1 MRSKRE
7 IVPVYLVMGFLES
20 GKTTLIN
27 SMLEDQG
34 FSDGIRTLIIS
45 CEEGMEEYDSDLM
58 NEAHA
63 AYVQLEEKEEFTTRK
78 LIELDEKYRPERV
91 ILEYNTVWGVDFL
104 GGTGM
109 PAMWR
114 VAQIIALADANTFDN
129 YMTNMRQMLTD
140 PMKQADLILVNR
152 CRPEHPKSQWRRQMK
167 AFNNRANIIF
177 ENVDGTSEDGV
188 ADEDL
193 PYDMKA
199 AVIDIREEDFG
210 TFYMDSMDHPERY
223 DHKTVRLVGQAYPD
237 RAMPKGF
244 YLFGRLAMTCCANDI
259 AQIGWVCQGVQK
271 PNARQFIRLTAQC
284 TTATDGR
291 DTIVMMHEVRC
302 EPAEAPKEKYVTFN

>member
-45 CEEGMEEYDSDLM
+45 CEEGMEEYDGDLM

-63 AYVQLEEKEEFTTRK
+63 AYVQLEEKEEFTTRH

-114 VAQIIALADANTFDN
+114 VA
-129 YMTNMRQMLTD
+129 
-140 PMKQADLILVNR
+140 
-152 CRPEHPKSQWRRQMK
+152 
-167 AFNNRANIIF
+167 
-177 ENVDGTSEDGV
+177 
-188 ADEDL
+188 
-193 PYDMKA
+193 
-199 AVIDIREEDFG
+199 
-210 TFYMDSMDHPERY
+210 
-223 DHKTVRLVGQAYPD
+223 
-237 RAMPKGF
+237 
-244 YLFGRLAMTCCANDI
+244 
-259 AQIGWVCQGVQK
+259 
-271 PNARQFIRLTAQC
+271 
-284 TTATDGR
+284 
-291 DTIVMMHEVRC
+291 
-302 EPAEAPKEKYVTFN
+302 